1 MPLPKKTKIILA
13 IAAFMV
19 LAALVGGSIYF
30 KNKKAA
36 ATQKIGAEETETPS
50 TELDK
55 AVCVDCQEEGEEPSS
70 EEHPIEPLDITPSK
84 ENPETV

>member
-36 ATQKIGAEETETPS
+36 ATQKIGAEETETPE
-50 TELDK
+50 TEPSK
-55 AVCVDCQEEGEEPSS
+55 AICVDCQEEEEPTPGAQ
-70 EEHPIEPLDITPSK
+70 PIEPLDITPTK
-84 ENPETV
+84 ESAENV